1 MVNADNLVVS
11 TDAERL
17 EWVTLLTKAS
27 DFHYDMSGQFDDE
40 ELCDVHRAW
49 AAAIRDA
56 VLLIDMWQIE
66 TTEWKDSD
74 EAEVTVDPRPPS
86 ERAKNVTEE
95 EE

>member
-1 MVNADNLVVS
+1 MVDADKLVVS
-11 TDAERL
+11 SDTERL

-40 ELCDVHRAW
+40 EVCDIHRAW

-56 VLLIDMWQIE
+56 VLLIDMWQLE
-66 TTEWKDSD
+66 